1 MSKKSRKAR
10 KPNVPMYTGPMQPA
24 EAAAG
29 PTTSA
34 KSVARVV
41 RSASGSETI
50 NADYTHVMSDLR
62 RIGILAGLLIAAL
75 IALSFIIK

>member
-10 KPNVPMYTGPMQPA
+10 KPNVPMYIGPMQPA
-24 EAAAG
+24 ETAGGPAA
-29 PTTSA
+29 TA
-34 KSVARVV
+34 KSVARVA
-41 RSASGSETI
+41 RTASGSETI

-62 RIGILAGLLIAAL
+62 RIGILAGLLIASL

>member
-24 EAAAG
+24 ETAGG